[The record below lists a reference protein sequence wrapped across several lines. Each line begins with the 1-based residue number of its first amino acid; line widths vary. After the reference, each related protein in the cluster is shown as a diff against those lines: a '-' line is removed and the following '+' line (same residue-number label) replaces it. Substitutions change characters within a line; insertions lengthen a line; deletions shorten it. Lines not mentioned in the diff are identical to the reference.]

1 MHSYELMGIET
12 GKLRLDG
19 IRITNPHSSAIRKSC
34 GRCIWRPVPLRPV
47 ITEKLADIN
56 YTGTDGVRS
65 FILNG
70 GILGAIQ
77 NKTANSYVI
86 EIAI

>member
-1 MHSYELMGIET
+1 MAQEAPRPAPVCL
-12 GKLRLDG
+12 LLDG

-56 YTGTDGVRS
+56 YTGTDTEFAVL
-65 FILNG
+65 F
-70 GILGAIQ
+70 
-77 NKTANSYVI
+77 
-86 EIAI
+86 